1 VFDFTVLVIV
11 IVVLAVIVVF
21 SGVKSVPQGY
31 EWTVQRFG
39 RYTTTL
45 KPGLNLIVPFIDTI
59 GEKLNMMERVLEV
72 PSQEVIT
79 KDNAQ
84 VSVDGI
90 IFFQILNAARAAYEV
105 QDLPRSIAALAT
117 TNIRT
122 VMGSMDLDELL
133 SNRDTINARLLAVI
147 DQATEPWGL
156 KVTRIEIRDIKPP
169 EDLVDAMARQMKAER
184 DRRATI
190 LDAEGTRQ
198 AQILRA
204 EGSKQAA
211 ILEAE
216 GRREAAFRDAEAR
229 ERAAE
234 AEATATKLVSRA
246 IAEGNVQALNY
257 FVAHRYVEAL
267 QGLITAP
274 NQRLI
279 LMPLDATGVMGTI
292 AGVAELAKEAL
303 ASKDPMRGQSP
314 ATPFPPS
321 SSLAQP
327 PARPWDGG

>member
-45 KPGLNLIVPFIDTI
+45 KPGLNLIVPFIDAI

-234 AEATATKLVSRA
+234 AEATATKLVSRS

-257 FVAHRYVEAL
+257 FVAQRYVEAL

-292 AGVAELAKEAL
+292 AGVG
-303 ASKDPMRGQSP
+303 RTGQ
-314 ATPFPPS
+314 
-321 SSLAQP
+321 
-327 PARPWDGG
+327 GGLVQ

>member
-1 VFDFTVLVIV
+1 VFDFTILVVV
-11 IVVLAVIVVF
+11 IVVLAVILVL

-45 KPGLNLIVPFIDTI
+45 KPGLNLIVPFIDAI

-133 SNRDTINARLLAVI
+133 SNRDTINARLL
-147 DQATEPWGL
+147 GGC
-156 KVTRIEIRDIKPP
+156 RSG
-169 EDLVDAMARQMKAER
+169 
-184 DRRATI
+184 DRT
-190 LDAEGTRQ
+190 LGAEGHPHRN
-198 AQILRA
+198 
-204 EGSKQAA
+204 
-211 ILEAE
+211 
-216 GRREAAFRDAEAR
+216 
-229 ERAAE
+229 
-234 AEATATKLVSRA
+234 SR
-246 IAEGNVQALNY
+246 Y
-257 FVAHRYVEAL
+257 
-267 QGLITAP
+267 
-274 NQRLI
+274 
-279 LMPLDATGVMGTI
+279 
-292 AGVAELAKEAL
+292 
-303 ASKDPMRGQSP
+303 
-314 ATPFPPS
+314 
-321 SSLAQP
+321 
-327 PARPWDGG
+327 